1 MFKLNKPITVL
12 QQSLIEELA
21 AGALGQLPPGSHPI
35 WTWAKERADA
45 LVAEADAA
53 TKDSAHDVCERN
65 GDSTKTRLS
74 DRAFYKMLDDRF
86 GNS

>member
-21 AGALGQLPPGSHPI
+21 AGSFGRLPPSSHPI
-35 WTWAKERADA
+35 WTWAEKRADA

-53 TKDSAHDVCERN
+53 TTASHDVCERN
-65 GDSTKTRLS
+65 GDSTKTDLS
-74 DRAFYKMLDDRF
+74 DRAFYQMLDERF